1 MAPPHA
7 HRQASTVLHCL
18 NLVNLRTQMGLRTSL
33 ASPKDKTLLVEMA
46 PSCHGDV
53 SVFHWR
59 GCSSFLR
66 FLFCADRLPSHKGRT
81 A

>member
-1 MAPPHA
+1 M
-7 HRQASTVLHCL
+7 S
-18 NLVNLRTQMGLRTSL
+18 LRTSL
-33 ASPKDKTLLVEMA
+33 SSPKDMTLLVEMA

-66 FLFCADRLPSHKGRT
+66 FLFCADRLPSHKRRT